1 MDNKP
6 ESSPPEAKESDS
18 FSDKVSKSYKW
29 IRGIRHVDSFLSKAS
44 SVLDTVNELGEDPK
58 VRNYIGVG
66 TKIMRM
72 GLSSPIIDPFKE
84 SKLDWL
90 NLPTAYEEAV
100 TKLIS
105 THCPLKESFDPGGA
119 DNQKYFLYDLYGI
132 PVLICKKWEEPRV
145 FKGGDKDKFQDNLAR
160 LIQEK
165 VSDGKWVQLEMTGN
179 YNSCRCIFSGGI
191 QGAIHPS
198 ERAEKVTEEVRKYL
212 DKGINRS
219 IIFHGPPGTGKTSLI
234 NSVALNI
241 GTRVLSIE
249 VGELARISPSDILL
263 GINLAKP
270 DVLIINDFDRLNRP
284 SEFLNTL
291 EKVHQNIKLFMVSA
305 NRLASIPD
313 AVRRCGRF
321 DQIISI
327 TKLDRGI
334 IKLLLNADV
343 PPEVFE
349 EVSVWPAAFVA
360 ELGNRIAVLGIENI
374 EYFLKEL
381 RPRVK
386 QNNALYKYEEEEE
399 KLLESDENKDEVNVP
414 RTITIKGIRRK

>member
-1 MDNKP
+1 MSDDT
-6 ESSPPEAKESDS
+6 SSSHPHSEETGS

-29 IRGIRHVDSFLSKAS
+29 IRGIRHVDNFLSKAS
-44 SVLDTVNELGEDPK
+44 GVIDTVNELGDDPK

-72 GLSSPIIDPFKE
+72 GLSSPLIDPFKE

-90 NLPTAYEEAV
+90 NLPSAYEETV

-105 THCPLKESFDPGGA
+105 THCPLKEVFDPGGP
-119 DNQKYFLYDLYGI
+119 DSQKYFLYDLYGT
-132 PVLICKKWEEPRV
+132 PVLVSKKWEEPRV
-145 FKGGDKDKFQDNLAR
+145 FKGGAKEEFQDKLAL

-179 YNSCRCIFSGGI
+179 YNACRCIFSGGM

-198 ERAEKVTEEVRKYL
+198 ERAETITEEIRKYL
-212 DKGINRS
+212 DRGVNRS

-234 NSVALNI
+234 NSIALNL

-249 VGELARISPSDILL
+249 VGELARISPSEILL

-270 DVLIINDFDRLNRP
+270 DVLIINDFDRLNR
-284 SEFLNTL
+284 SSDFLNTL
-291 EKVHQNIKLFMVSA
+291 EKVHQGIKLFMVSA
-305 NRLASIPD
+305 NRLQSIPE

-321 DQIISI
+321 DQLIPI

-334 IKLLLNADV
+334 TQRLLNTEV
-343 PPEVFE
+343 SPELFE
-349 EVSVWPAAFVA
+349 EISEWPAAFVA

-374 EYFLKEL
+374 EEFLKEL

-386 QNNALYKYEEEEE
+386 QNNALYRDEDDDEESTP
-399 KLLESDENKDEVNVP
+399 ESTP
-414 RTITIKGIRRK
+414 RVTLKKKR